1 MRFCCEGASKN
12 GMFSPLLTSL
22 KNQKKMGFFKKIGK
36 ALGKVGKGVL
46 RTVGGAAKSVVGGA
60 TGGLSD
66 KLIHAANNAA
76 SKSFGNKGINPLD
89 NRSNSPLETG
99 GDFMSRV
106 KLFFQTNW
114 QKVAMGGGVL
124 AAVYFLRDKI
134 FGSRRPTY

>member
-1 MRFCCEGASKN
+1 
-12 GMFSPLLTSL
+12 
-22 KNQKKMGFFKKIGK
+22 MGFFKKIGK

-89 NRSNSPLETG
+89 NRDNSPLVTG
-99 GDFMSRV
+99 GGFMQKV
-106 KLFFQTNW
+106 KAFFQNNW
-114 QKVAMGGGVL
+114 QKVAIGGGVL
-124 AAVYFLRDKI
+124 TAVFFFKDKI
-134 FGSRRPTY
+134 FGRGKFNY